1 MTCAARLS
9 RRADT
14 QPIPKLPIETITGW
28 QFLKAGVFCAFSTMK
43 PRARLSNAPG
53 NKVAACVCLIAVLL
67 LWAPLWASA
76 FQAKSMACC
85 DGAMCPLHGNAPKK
99 NSQENNTAKETQPT
113 MCEHHAR
120 QAAMDCSVGCCHP
133 ADPAATSAVVFV
145 LPALSGLSAPSLLGQ
160 TSPALS
166 SVVNSVAFEPV
177 SPPPRA
183 LFSR

>member
-1 MTCAARLS
+1 
-9 RRADT
+9 
-14 QPIPKLPIETITGW
+14 
-28 QFLKAGVFCAFSTMK
+28 
-43 PRARLSNAPG
+43 
-53 NKVAACVCLIAVLL
+53 
-67 LWAPLWASA
+67 
-76 FQAKSMACC
+76 
-85 DGAMCPLHGNAPKK
+85 MCPLHGNAPKK
-99 NSQENNTAKETQPT
+99 NSQENNTAKETQPA

-120 QAAMDCSVGCCHP
+120 QAAMDCTVGCCHP